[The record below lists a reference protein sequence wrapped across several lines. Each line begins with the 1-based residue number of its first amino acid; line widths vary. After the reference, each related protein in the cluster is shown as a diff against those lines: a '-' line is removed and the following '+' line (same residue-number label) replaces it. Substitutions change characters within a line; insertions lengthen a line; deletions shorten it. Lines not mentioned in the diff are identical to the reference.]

1 MSVPEE
7 NLNKCTLL
15 VQRRSQALIDYYTM
29 LFPPHFIYQSM
40 QEREREIEIE
50 REREREDMTLK
61 VQSINKH
68 IFMKGK
74 QNISSLHK
82 TICGLVSLFL

>member
-40 QEREREIEIE
+40 QEREREIERERDRE
-50 REREREDMTLK
+50 RERERERERGYDFESAK
-61 VQSINKH
+61 Y
-68 IFMKGK
+68 
-74 QNISSLHK
+74 
-82 TICGLVSLFL
+82 

>member
-1 MSVPEE
+1 MYVVSSE
-7 NLNKCTLL
+7 TFSGSYWLL
-15 VQRRSQALIDYYTM
+15 HNALPSP
-29 LFPPHFIYQSM
+29 LHLSKHARK
-40 QEREREIEIE
+40 RERDRDRE